1 MPVRLSKLVKI
12 IESATAA
19 ELEKETNAFLET
31 IGFDYL
37 LDVQYRP
44 IQTVMGTLYT
54 AMILYRQSFNSE
66 DELKQSDFLG

>member
-1 MPVRLSKLVKI
+1 MPVRLTKLVKI
-12 IESATAA
+12 IESATVA

-44 IQTVMGTLYT
+44 IQTVMGTLYK
-54 AMILYRQSFNSE
+54 AMI
-66 DELKQSDFLG
+66 

>member
-12 IESATAA
+12 IESATVA

-31 IGFDYL
+31 IGFAYL
-37 LDVQYRP
+37 PDVQYRP

-54 AMILYRQSFNSE
+54 AMIFFNSE
-66 DELKQSDFLG
+66 DGLKQSDFLQ